1 MQSEVVNLHI
11 LGGVKQGIISA
22 RVPNWSGK
30 VYTVPIGKIG
40 LLDDEVNSGVY
51 IIIDGNKIRIG
62 WAINWLN
69 NETLSERVK
78 KEEDTTTG
86 GKVIL
91 LTTTDEYFL
100 EPKTVVA
107 LVNKLAQGMSASKY
121 EVETNAQK
129 VVVETDVDSQVDSF
143 IRKVKVVL
151 RAQGYGLFDET
162 EVDTQPEMPNVDEDS
177 RTQLVGKTEEASKNE
192 EVNVEAQKK
201 EGTTDVYELLQEL
214 EKDYSAKIYIYGDL
228 LRLENRLVAAKG
240 RLFKDKFILLGG
252 SIIKNKVGRGPGF
265 DHISGKLL
273 KDETF
278 NTMDEALKFLQGEGG
293 TITGEWCSVNGEP
306 ITNMVKV
313 ELPEGTRVAW
323 YRNDGEGVDAEG
335 YLLPNNYFIL
345 KEGSII
351 SSWDNTN
358 LGTTDKVKNFD
369 FVQGNRHKVDK
380 DTNITTG
387 HIVFKTIS
395 GAAAFVSLR
404 IKNGWVTW
412 VDEDGNNFD
421 KGL

>member
-40 LLDDEVNSGVY
+40 LLDDEVDSGVY
-51 IIIDGNKIRIG
+51 IIIEGNKIRLG
-62 WAINWLN
+62 WTINWLN
-69 NETLSERVK
+69 NETLPERVK
-78 KEEDTTTG
+78 REEGSTNG

-107 LVNKLAQGMSASKY
+107 LVNKLAQGMTASKY
-121 EVETNAQK
+121 DVETTAQK
-129 VVVETDVDSQVDSF
+129 VGVETDVVSQVDSF

-151 RAQGYGLFDET
+151 SAQGYDLFDKT
-162 EVDTQPEMPNVDEDS
+162 EVDTQSEMSKVVEDVRANLVD
-177 RTQLVGKTEEASKNE
+177 KTEDVSKHS
-192 EVNVEAQKK
+192 EVIVEAQKK
-201 EGTTDVYELLQEL
+201 EGTTDVYEVLQEL
-214 EKDYSAKIYIYGDL
+214 EKDYSTNIYIYGDI
-228 LRLENRLVAAKG
+228 LRLENHLFVAKG
-240 RLFKDKFILLGG
+240 RLYKDKFKLLEG
-252 SIIKNKVGRGPGF
+252 SKIKTKVGRGPGF
-265 DHISGKLL
+265 HPISGKLL

-278 NTMDEALKFLQGEGG
+278 NTMDEALKFLQGGG
-293 TITGEWCSVNGEP
+293 ETITCEWCSMNGEP

-313 ELPEGTRVAW
+313 ELPEGTRDAW

-345 KEGSII
+345 KEGSIV

-369 FVQGNRHKVDK
+369 YVQGNRHKVDK

-395 GAAAFVSLR
+395 GAANFVSLR
-404 IKNGWVTW
+404 IKNGWDTW
-412 VDEDGNNFD
+412 VDEAGNKFD